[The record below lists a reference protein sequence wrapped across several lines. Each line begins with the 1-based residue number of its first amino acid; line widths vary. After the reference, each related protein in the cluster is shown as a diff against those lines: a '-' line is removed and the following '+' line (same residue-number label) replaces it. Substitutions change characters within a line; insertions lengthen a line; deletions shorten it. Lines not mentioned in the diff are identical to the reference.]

1 MLCCVRARHREP
13 SSADYA
19 PRTRVSSH
27 SSPAG
32 SRSAFSSGAKREDAH
47 HLPRPPQSRGGGKLP
62 RPSDRGSGHG
72 AAARGINTREHAN
85 GGDGPPHG
93 GRRALGRC
101 ASGTEEGRP
110 SAPGVVAPQSALVS
124 SAGCWVFHC
133 AALSRRLLGLPLCGL
148 LGLPL
153 CGLLGLPL
161 CGAVGTAAAAR
172 LWAAEVQRDARRSNR
187 ELLLGGLAR
196 MLLIAVRAGGDALLR
211 R

>member
-1 MLCCVRARHREP
+1 MDRGGRVLCCVRARHREP

-93 GRRALGRC
+93 GRRAFGRC

-110 SAPGVVAPQSALVS
+110 SAPGVVAPQSALVFGRRWRW
-124 SAGCWVFHC
+124 AAGFLHCAGCWVFHCVGCWVFHC
-133 AALSRRLLGLPLCGL
+133 AALSGR
-148 LGLPL
+148 
-153 CGLLGLPL
+153 
-161 CGAVGTAAAAR
+161 
-172 LWAAEVQRDARRSNR
+172 
-187 ELLLGGLAR
+187 
-196 MLLIAVRAGGDALLR
+196 LLR
-211 R
+211 RVSGRLRCREMLADRIASCC

>member
-1 MLCCVRARHREP
+1 MIITLQLT
-13 SSADYA
+13 
-19 PRTRVSSH
+19 PRKGRRPRVCSH

-32 SRSAFSSGAKREDAH
+32 SRSAFSSGAKRADAH

-110 SAPGVVAPQSALVS
+110 SAPEVVAPQSALVS
-124 SAGCWVFHC
+124 SASG
-133 AALSRRLLGLPLCGL
+133 
-148 LGLPL
+148 
-153 CGLLGLPL
+153 LGLPL
-161 CGAVGTAAAAR
+161 CGAVGTAAATR
-172 LWAAEVQRDARRSNR
+172 LRAAEVQRDARRSNR